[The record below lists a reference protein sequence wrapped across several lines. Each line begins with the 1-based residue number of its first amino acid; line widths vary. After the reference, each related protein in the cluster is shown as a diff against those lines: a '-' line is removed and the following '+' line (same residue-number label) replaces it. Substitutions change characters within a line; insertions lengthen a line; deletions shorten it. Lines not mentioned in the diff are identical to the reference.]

1 MIMDYPRKNILQN
14 FYKYQY
20 LVDRCINCEDPK
32 PISDIASI
40 IYQDGKS
47 STGPICNDCY
57 SINKKKL

>member
-1 MIMDYPRKNILQN
+1 MDYPTNKNYKN

-32 PISDIASI
+32 LISDIASI

-47 STGPICNDCY
+47 LTGPICKDCY
-57 SINKKKL
+57 SINQK